1 MRSGALGAPLPVR
14 IAQINWFRLVASFL
28 LTLTLLATAVAIAV
42 WAGQRFEPPP
52 VSFIDSQ
59 AVFIA
64 EMFFGISYAAM
75 GWLLATRLPRNP
87 LGWIFLILGVT
98 MALQLTVTFLVQE
111 AHQALRP
118 LSDSLLLGAWL
129 GSSVHLP
136 SIMFFLSVI
145 FLRFPTGQPL
155 TPRWRV
161 FGLLALIGTL
171 LIALGIGLAP
181 EGLAWYP
188 TLPNVFAVSRSFKPV
203 LTGLTLLGLVISSIA
218 ILGASSSMIARYR
231 RAVATE
237 RVQLRWI
244 AAAVLILTVAG
255 LPFVFARYALDV
267 DYRSG
272 EILLAAALL
281 SACLLPIAAAIAI
294 LRHRLYDIDLILK
307 RAFVYIPLTG
317 ILGGLYAAGVALF
330 QRIFQAVTGD
340 TSDAAVVI
348 TTLVMAGMFT
358 PIRNS
363 IQTFVDRH
371 FKPDLARTDPEPAE
385 DLVLTLDQRVAMLE
399 RRLSR
404 MEVGADP
411 RYDDDP

>member
-1 MRSGALGAPLPVR
+1 MRSRAFGAPFAVR
-14 IAQINWFRLVASFL
+14 LAHINWLRLIASFL
-28 LTLTLLATAVAIAV
+28 LTLTFLATIVGIAV
-42 WAGQRFEPPP
+42 WSGQRFQPPP

-59 AVFIA
+59 TVFIA

-98 MALQLTVTFLVQE
+98 MALQLTVTFFVQE
-111 AHQALRP
+111 AHQFLRRINDP
-118 LSDSLLLGAWL
+118 LLLAAWL

-136 SIMFFLSVI
+136 SIMFFMSVI

-155 TPRWRV
+155 TRRWRI
-161 FGLLALIGTL
+161 FGLLALVGTL
-171 LIALGIGLAP
+171 LIVLGIGLAP

-188 TLPNVFAVSRSFKPV
+188 TLPNIFAVSRSLNPV
-203 LTGLTLLGLVISSIA
+203 LPGLTLTGLVISSIA
-218 ILGASSSMIARYR
+218 ILGATSSMIVRYR

-244 AAAVLILTVAG
+244 AAAVLILTIAG

-281 SACLLPIAAAIAI
+281 AGCLLPVAAAIAI

-307 RAFVYIPLTG
+307 RALVYIPLTG

-340 TSDAAVVI
+340 KSDAAVVI
-348 TTLVMAGMFT
+348 ATLVLAGMFT

-363 IQTFVDRH
+363 IQSFVDRH
-371 FKPDLARTDPEPAE
+371 FKPEVAHADLEPAE
-385 DLVLTLDQRVAMLE
+385 DFALTLEQRVGMLE

-411 RYDDDP
+411 RYYDDP